1 MQKWL
6 DKRKA
11 SAAEIE
17 AVENGEVP
25 ELTLADMSNPQHQE
39 MIQMHF
45 GALRNAI
52 YDQHR
57 PEHTDMLGYF
67 CGMLFT
73 PYTNISVSYTHLTL
87 PTNREV

>member
-1 MQKWL
+1 MTGDGEFYMQKWL

-52 YDQHR
+52 YNQHK
-57 PEHTDMLGYF
+57 PEPKICLVISVVSI
-67 CGMLFT
+67 
-73 PYTNISVSYTHLTL
+73 YTLYNISGIC
-87 PTNREV
+87 